1 MPLDPAASKQLG
13 SSASPA
19 KGRVSA
25 SPPTAVQ
32 FLLAPWQ
39 RIISTRGVPTL
50 RYLMKSEVHTFAS
63 SVAANAILS
72 FFPFILLLMWLV
84 RNVFHSQAMF
94 NAVVQLLRDHLP
106 VGQDFVVRNLDS
118 MVKSRQRAKL
128 ASVVILLITSTG
140 VFLPLEVA
148 LNRVWGFAKN
158 RSYIGNQLVSLALAF
173 ACGILAMVSVGLAA
187 GNQLMLEFMMIGHTE
202 NIFTKA
208 AAFVVLKVLAL
219 ITSIAIFFLIY
230 WWLPHGKVP
239 AGTVLPAAM
248 AMGVL
253 WEVSKYAYMKALP
266 WLNFPEVYGPFSI
279 SVTLMFW
286 AFLSGLMLLA
296 GAHLALE
303 FSPQPLATESSHE
316 ETDDLI

>member
-1 MPLDPAASKQLG
+1 M
-13 SSASPA
+13 
-19 KGRVSA
+19 V
-25 SPPTAVQ
+25 
-32 FLLAPWQ
+32 LL
-39 RIISTRGVPTL
+39 V
-50 RYLMKSEVHTFAS
+50 
-63 SVAANAILS
+63 
-72 FFPFILLLMWLV
+72 WLI
-84 RNVFHSQAMF
+84 RNVFHSQAML
-94 NAVVQLLRDHLP
+94 NAVFQLLRDHLP

-118 MVKSRQRAKL
+118 LVRTRQRAKL
-128 ASVVILLITSTG
+128 ASIVILLITSTG

-187 GNQLMLEFMMIGHTE
+187 GNQLMLEFMMIGHTQ

-266 WLNFPEVYGPFSI
+266 WLNFQEVYGPFSI

-303 FSPQPLATESSHE
+303 FSPQSLATESIDE
-316 ETDDLI
+316 ETTDLI

>member
-1 MPLDPAASKQLG
+1 MPLDPAAFKQLG

-19 KGRVSA
+19 KGRAPA
-25 SPPTAVQ
+25 SPPTVVR

-39 RIISTRGVPTL
+39 RLISTRGVPTL
-50 RYLMKSEVHTFAS
+50 RYLMKSEVHTFAF

-84 RNVFHSQAMF
+84 RNVFHSQAMA
-94 NAVVQLLRDHLP
+94 NAVFQFLRDHLP

-173 ACGILAMVSVGLAA
+173 VCGILAMVSVGLAA
-187 GNQLMLEFMMIGHTE
+187 GNQLMLEFMMIGHTQ

-266 WLNFPEVYGPFSI
+266 WLNFQEVYGPFSI

-303 FSPQPLATESSHE
+303 FSPQPLATKSTHE
-316 ETDDLI
+316 ETADLI